1 MDNYMGTLENDVI
14 KKTNRFKDREIPAVL
29 EQMPNN
35 LLRLLDNTKAYLY
48 SLGDEV
54 SLFEARRYYSYKRL
68 GKAFAVVIP
77 DRKRVIINLLVNPE
91 TVEIDNYFTRDLK
104 GKLSYGSKNLQLQ
117 VFVRNDEQFE
127 KAKIYMKQAYQM
139 CK

>member
-1 MDNYMGTLENDVI
+1 MGKLKNDAF
-14 KKTNRFKDREIPAVL
+14 KKRFEDREIPAVL
-29 EQMPNN
+29 EKMPED
-35 LLRLLDNTKAYLY
+35 LRRLLENTKAYIN

-54 SLFEARRYYSYKRL
+54 SVNEAQRYYSYKRL

-77 DRKRVIINLLVNPE
+77 DRTRVIINLLVDPE

-104 GKLSYGSKNLQLQ
+104 DKLSYGSKNLRLQ

-127 KAKIYMKQAYQM
+127 KAKIDMMQAYKE
-139 CK
+139 CR

>member
-1 MDNYMGTLENDVI
+1 MRHVVIILINY
-14 KKTNRFKDREIPAVL
+14 
-29 EQMPNN
+29 
-35 LLRLLDNTKAYLY
+35 
-48 SLGDEV
+48 
-54 SLFEARRYYSYKRL
+54 
-68 GKAFAVVIP
+68 GKPFAVVILG
-77 DRKRVIINLLVNPE
+77 RRRVIINLLVDPT

>member
-1 MDNYMGTLENDVI
+1 MENYMGKLKNDAL
-14 KKTNRFKDREIPAVL
+14 KKRFEDREIPAVL
-29 EQMPNN
+29 EKMPED
-35 LLRLLDNTKAYLY
+35 LRRLLENTKAYIN

-54 SLFEARRYYSYKRL
+54 SVNKAQRYYSYKRQ

-77 DRKRVIINLLVNPE
+77 DRTRVIINLLIDPE

-104 GKLSYGSKNLQLQ
+104 DKLSYGSKNLRLQ

-127 KAKIYMKQAYQM
+127 KAKIYMMQAYKE
-139 CK
+139 CR

>member
-1 MDNYMGTLENDVI
+1 MGTLENDVV

-54 SLFEARRYYSYKRL
+54 SLLEARRYYSYKRL